1 MSTPLITVIV
11 PVYNTEKYL
20 EECLDS
26 IFNQTL
32 RDIEVICVNDE
43 SSDNSRQILQSYHE
57 KHNNMRIIDQPNSG
71 VSIARNNAL
80 KLAKAPYIMFVDS
93 DDAIDTRTCETA
105 YKKMQEHNADVVM
118 YSHSLV
124 YNNALHPRQE
134 FGEQEKIFEEEE
146 CNNVLYRRF
155 FGLSRDEMDI
165 IERQD
170 SLSPVCTKIYKKSI
184 IEENNIEFYDIRDI
198 GSFEDGFFN
207 LQYFNFCKKAVYL
220 PECLYFY
227 RRDNESSVTTKYRE
241 ILPKQW
247 DNLFA
252 LIRAEIDKN
261 NLGAPFK
268 EALNNRIAISS
279 IGLGLNAIA
288 KKCSVFG
295 HISMLHKIISKKEYQ
310 EAIKKMRYKN
320 MPVHWKVF
328 FKCCRYKLSL
338 FVVLL
343 LYAMNYLRR
352 IR

>member
-32 RDIEVICVNDE
+32 KDIEVICVNDE
-43 SSDNSRQILQSYHE
+43 SPDNSLEILKSYHE

-71 VSIARNNAL
+71 LSAVRNNAI
-80 KLAKAPYIMFVDS
+80 KFAKAPYIMYVDS

-105 YKKMQEHNADVVM
+105 YKKIQEHNADVVVFS
-118 YSHSLV
+118 YSLL
-124 YNNALHPRQE
+124 YNNTLHPRQE
-134 FGEQEKIFEEEE
+134 LGEKERVFEADE
-146 CNNVLYRRF
+146 CRNFLYRRF
-155 FGLSRDEMDI
+155 FGLLSREMNI

-170 SLSPVCTKIYKKSI
+170 ALNPVWTKIYKKDI
-184 IEENNIEFYDIRDI
+184 ILDNGIEFCDAKII
-198 GSFEDGFFN
+198 GPYEDGLFN

-220 PECLYFY
+220 PDCLYIY
-227 RRDNESSVTTKYRE
+227 RRDNPNSITTKYKE
-241 ILPKQW
+241 KLPEQRR
-247 DNLFA
+247 NLLA
-252 LIRAEIDKN
+252 LIKNEIDKN
-261 NLGAPFK
+261 NLGENFK
-268 EALNNRIAISS
+268 EALSNKTATSV
-279 IGLGLNAIA
+279 IGLGFNAIA
-288 KKCSVFG
+288 KKCSIFG
-295 HISMLHKIISKKEYQ
+295 HVSMLYKILCESENKK
-310 EAIKKMRYKN
+310 AIKKMSYKN